1 MDVVRKSLD
10 QLRGTI
16 DIDSKID
23 EGTTFRI
30 RLPLTLA
37 IIDGF
42 LVHVGDAVFVLPLET
57 VIECIELPAG
67 ETPKDHLNLRGEI
80 LPLLR
85 LAGFFELQPAR
96 GRRQN
101 VVVVRF
107 GDHMAGL
114 VVDALLGEFQTV
126 IKPLG
131 SLFRHLKAVSGSTI
145 LGNGEVAL
153 ILDVNALIQ
162 VAIQQE
168 SEQFSLQAELVRHH
182 GHGHRPAE
190 AIGKD

>member
-10 QLRGTI
+10 QLRGSVEI
-16 DIDSKID
+16 ES
-23 EGTTFRI
+23 ELHRGTTFRI

-42 LVHVGDAVFVLPLET
+42 LVGVGDATFVVPLEA
-57 VIECIELPAG
+57 VIECIELPDSQ
-67 ETPKDHLNLRGEI
+67 ERQNCLNLRGEI

-85 LAGFFELQPAR
+85 LSGFFELKQPPAA
-96 GRRQN
+96 RQN

-107 GDHMAGL
+107 GERKAGL
-114 VVDALLGEFQTV
+114 VVDELLGEFQTV

-145 LGNGEVAL
+145 LGNGDVAL
-153 ILDVNALIQ
+153 ILDVNALIG
-162 VAIQQE
+162 VATQQE
-168 SEQFSLQAELVRHH
+168 IDQLSLHGGVRRNGSVRVVEHAE
-182 GHGHRPAE
+182 
-190 AIGKD
+190 KD